1 MLICAIIAI
10 IVLLLLQ
17 KNPFMKS
24 YSSIEQRIDILQSR
38 IEAYQEEIKVLQ
50 AEPKSN
56 NERII
61 FKFIETGSTGK
72 TKDFVRELGIKS
84 PRDSL
89 YSSGDVTKLIKDGA
103 DDISPE
109 LLSIARA
116 LASAR
121 NKNGPAC

>member
-10 IVLLLLQ
+10 IVLLLSQ

-38 IEAYQEEIKVLQ
+38 IEAYQEEIKVLK

>member
-10 IVLLLLQ
+10 IVLLLSQ
-17 KNPFMKS
+17 KNPLMKS

>member
-10 IVLLLLQ
+10 IVLLLSQ

-116 LASAR
+116 LASVR

>member
-10 IVLLLLQ
+10 IILLLLQ

>member
-1 MLICAIIAI
+1 MYAIIR
-10 IVLLLLQ
+10 LLFLVNLE
-17 KNPFMKS
+17 KYPMKS
-24 YSSIEQRIDILQSR
+24 YSTIEQRIDILQSR
-38 IEAYQEEIKVLQ
+38 IEAYKEEIAVLQ

-103 DDISPE
+103 DAITPA
-109 LLSIARA
+109 LLEIART
-116 LASAR
+116 LANAR
-121 NKNGPAC
+121 NKNGPSC

>member
-10 IVLLLLQ
+10 IVLLLSQ

-89 YSSGDVTKLIKDGA
+89 YSSGDVTKLIKGGA

>member
-1 MLICAIIAI
+1 LLICAIIAI
-10 IVLLLLQ
+10 IVLLLSQ

-116 LASAR
+116 LASVR

>member
-10 IVLLLLQ
+10 IVLLLSQ

-109 LLSIARA
+109 LLSIARV

>member
-1 MLICAIIAI
+1 
-10 IVLLLLQ
+10 
-17 KNPFMKS
+17 MKS

-89 YSSGDVTKLIKDGA
+89 YSSGDVTKDGA

>member
-121 NKNGPAC
+121 NKNGPTC

>member
-10 IVLLLLQ
+10 IVLLLSQ

>member
-10 IVLLLLQ
+10 IVLLLSQ

-103 DDISPE
+103 NDISPE

>member
-1 MLICAIIAI
+1 
-10 IVLLLLQ
+10 
-17 KNPFMKS
+17 MKS

-103 DDISPE
+103 DDISPA
-109 LLSIARA
+109 LLEIARA

>member
-1 MLICAIIAI
+1 LLICAIIAI

-121 NKNGPAC
+121 NKNGPTC

>member
-10 IVLLLLQ
+10 IVLLLSQ

-72 TKDFVRELGIKS
+72 TKDFARELGIKS

>member
-10 IVLLLLQ
+10 IVLLLSQ
-17 KNPFMKS
+17 KNPLMKS

-121 NKNGPAC
+121 NKNGPTC

>member
-1 MLICAIIAI
+1 LLICAIIAI
-10 IVLLLLQ
+10 IVLLLSQ

>member
-10 IVLLLLQ
+10 IVLLLSQ

-56 NERII
+56 NDRII

>member
-1 MLICAIIAI
+1 
-10 IVLLLLQ
+10 
-17 KNPFMKS
+17 MKS

-38 IEAYQEEIKVLQ
+38 IDAYQEEIKVLQ

>member
-1 MLICAIIAI
+1 MLICALIAI
-10 IVLLLLQ
+10 IVLLLSQ

>member
-10 IVLLLLQ
+10 IVLLLSQ

-72 TKDFVRELGIKS
+72 TKDYVRGLGIKS
-84 PRDSL
+84 SRDSL

-103 DDISPE
+103 TDISPA
-109 LLSIARA
+109 LLEIARV

-121 NKNGPAC
+121 NKNGPSC

>member
-1 MLICAIIAI
+1 MYAIIR
-10 IVLLLLQ
+10 VLFLVNLE
-17 KNPFMKS
+17 KYPMKS
-24 YSSIEQRIDILQSR
+24 YSTIEQRIDILQSR
-38 IEAYQEEIKVLQ
+38 IEAYKEEIAGLQ

-103 DDISPE
+103 DDIPPA
-109 LLSIARA
+109 LLEIART
-116 LASAR
+116 LANAR
-121 NKNGPAC
+121 NKNGPSC

>member
-10 IVLLLLQ
+10 IVLLLSQ

-24 YSSIEQRIDILQSR
+24 YSSIEQRIDILKSR

>member
-1 MLICAIIAI
+1 LLICAIIAI
-10 IVLLLLQ
+10 IVLLLSQ

-24 YSSIEQRIDILQSR
+24 YSSIEQRIDILKSR

-121 NKNGPAC
+121 NKNGPSC

>member
-10 IVLLLLQ
+10 IVLLLPQ

>member
-1 MLICAIIAI
+1 LLICAIIAI
-10 IVLLLLQ
+10 IVLLLSQ

-24 YSSIEQRIDILQSR
+24 YSSIEQRIDILKSR

>member
-10 IVLLLLQ
+10 IVLLLSQ

-24 YSSIEQRIDILQSR
+24 YSSIEQHIDILQSR

>member
-10 IVLLLLQ
+10 IVLLLSQ

-38 IEAYQEEIKVLQ
+38 IDAYQEEIKVLQ

>member
-10 IVLLLLQ
+10 IVLLLSQ

-61 FKFIETGSTGK
+61 FKFIETGNTGK

>member
-10 IVLLLLQ
+10 IVLLLSQ

-24 YSSIEQRIDILQSR
+24 YSSIEQRINILQSR

>member
-1 MLICAIIAI
+1 LLICAIIAI
-10 IVLLLLQ
+10 IVLLLSQ

-24 YSSIEQRIDILQSR
+24 YSSIEQRINILQSR

>member
-38 IEAYQEEIKVLQ
+38 IDAYQEEIKVLQ